1 MDMPSQRIRY
11 ALKAGKEIDVL
22 ERGTDRVM
30 TAVEHP
36 YLVGQPLIHRPGS
49 ALLPTQHHLR
59 DTKKARCYWYAG
71 EQKVYAVFNL
81 ENLIPLW

>member
-1 MDMPSQRIRY
+1 MDIPSQRIRY

-30 TAVEHP
+30 TAVDHP
-36 YLVGQPLIHRPGS
+36 YLVSRPVIPGS
-49 ALLPTQHHLR
+49 EADRLATHNHPR
-59 DTKKARCYWYAG
+59 DPKKARCYYYAG

-81 ENLIPLW
+81 ENLIPLP